1 MIINNN
7 QLISKKKNFFL
18 IYKTKMAYLWHKII
32 KNKLN
37 KMNEYQ
43 LNKKKIKIIL
53 NEIYELKIQ

>member
-1 MIINNN
+1 
-7 QLISKKKNFFL
+7 
-18 IYKTKMAYLWHKII
+18 MAYLWHKII